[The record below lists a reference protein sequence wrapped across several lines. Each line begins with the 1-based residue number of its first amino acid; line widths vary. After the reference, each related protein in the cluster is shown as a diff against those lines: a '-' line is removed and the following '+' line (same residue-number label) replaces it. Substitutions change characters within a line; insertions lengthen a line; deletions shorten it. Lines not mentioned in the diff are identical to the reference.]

1 MAFDHLHDHRLTRRR
16 ALALGALAGA
26 GSLVRAGSDPLGA
39 LAAPRSH
46 AMLVAPQAFGASGRT
61 AALRAP
67 RSFVLL
73 GIRDPQGLGVG
84 IDVRARRAGGAWSR
98 WFHLHAHGDH
108 APDGTAPERATDPVW
123 TGPADELQL
132 RARRRPAKDVR
143 VALVS
148 VPAAARALVG
158 AQAAAAVHSAQL
170 GGQPAIVPRAAWGGD
185 RVIPRAAPAF
195 GTVEIGVV
203 HHTEN
208 ANTYGP
214 SESAGIVL
222 AIAQYHRDVKGWNDI
237 GYNFLV
243 DRFGTIFEGR
253 AGGVTL
259 PVIGAHAQGFN
270 RLSTGVSV
278 IGSFMDVQ
286 APQPAVAAVA
296 RLLAWKLP
304 LHGSPVTGQIVV
316 VSGGGTLTQWK
327 YGTNVTLDRICGHRD
342 VDATDCPGTQFYAQ
356 LPALRALTA
365 SQAQPVVVNPTVSL
379 GGPAAVAYGGQARFT
394 GVLTD
399 AAKVPLAG
407 QPVRIEKQAPGGGW
421 KAIARGV
428 TGADGGF
435 ALSAAWTRPGLARAV
450 ALQVSSLPVNVG
462 IIPLVTA
469 KADSA
474 VIAHGRVVTVRGTVR
489 PAGTVS
495 VFVERRRGG
504 RWRRIGAIGGKAR
517 PAYAVRVPLLSPGS
531 YRITVRS
538 TRNGHAGAAAPLLVR
553 AA

>member
-1 MAFDHLHDHRLTRRR
+1 MGLDDLHDHRLTRRR

-46 AMLVAPQAFGASGRT
+46 GIVVDPRAFGANGRT
-61 AALRAP
+61 GVLRAP
-67 RSFVLL
+67 RGFVLL
-73 GIRDPQGLGVG
+73 GIRDPRGLGVG
-84 IDVRARRAGGAWSR
+84 IDVRARRAGGSWSR
-98 WFHLHAHGDH
+98 WVHLHAHGDH
-108 APDGTAPERATDPVW
+108 APDGDAAERATDPVW
-123 TGPADELQL
+123 TGPADQLEL
-132 RARRRPAKDVR
+132 RAARRPAKAVR

-158 AQAAAAVHSAQL
+158 AQAAAAVHSAQA

-214 SESAGIVL
+214 TESAAIVL

-286 APQPAVAAVA
+286 APQAAVAAVA
-296 RLLAWKLP
+296 GLLAWKLP

-316 VSGGGTLTQWK
+316 VSGGGALTQWK

-342 VDATDCPGTQFYAQ
+342 VDSTDCPGTQFYAQ

-365 SQAQPVVVNPTVSL
+365 SQAQPVAVNPTVSL

-407 QPVRIEKQAPGGGW
+407 RAVRIEKRAPGGGW

-428 TGADGGF
+428 TGSDGGF

-450 ALQVSSLPVNVG
+450 ALQVSSLPVDVG

-469 KADSA
+469 QADVA
-474 VIAHGRVVTVRGTVR
+474 RVARGGVVTVRGMVR
-489 PAGTVS
+489 PAGTIS
-495 VFVERRRGG
+495 VFVERRSAG
-504 RWRRIGAIGGKAR
+504 RWQRVAAIGGRAR
-517 PAYAVRVPLLSPGS
+517 PAFAVRIRLAKAGS
-531 YRITVRS
+531 YRLTVRS
-538 TRNGHAGAAAPLLVR
+538 SRNGHAGASTPLLVR
-553 AA
+553 AV

>member
-1 MAFDHLHDHRLTRRR
+1 MGFDHLHDHRLTRRR

-26 GSLVRAGSDPLGA
+26 GSLVRAGRDPLGA
-39 LAAPRSH
+39 FAAPRSH
-46 AMLVAPQAFGASGRT
+46 GMVVDPRAFGAGGRT

-67 RSFVLL
+67 RAFVLL
-73 GIRDPQGLGVG
+73 GIRDPRGLGVG
-84 IDVRARRAGGAWSR
+84 IDVRARRAGGRWSR
-98 WFHLHAHGDH
+98 WVHLHAHGDH
-108 APDGTAPERATDPVW
+108 APDGAGPDRATDPVW

-132 RARRRPAKDVR
+132 RAARRPTGAVR

-148 VPAAARALVG
+148 IPAAARALVG
-158 AQAAAAVHSAQL
+158 AHAAAAVHGAQV
-170 GGQPAIVPRAAWGGD
+170 GGQPAIVPRTAWGGD
-185 RVIPRAAPAF
+185 RVIPRATPSL

-208 ANTYGP
+208 ANTYAPG
-214 SESAGIVL
+214 ESAAIVL

-304 LHGSPVTGQIVV
+304 LHGSPVTGRITVA
-316 VSGGGTLTQWK
+316 SGGGALTQWK
-327 YGTNVTLDRICGHRD
+327 YGTNVTLERICGHRD
-342 VDATDCPGTQFYAQ
+342 VDSTDCPGTQFYAQ
-356 LPALRALTA
+356 LPALRTLTA
-365 SQAQPVVVNPTVSL
+365 SEAQPIAVNPTVSL
-379 GGPAAVAYGGQARFT
+379 GGPPAVAFGGQARFT

-407 QPVRIEKQAPGGGW
+407 QAVRIEKQAPGGGW

-428 TGADGGF
+428 TGTDGGF

-450 ALQVSSLPVNVG
+450 ALQVTSLPVDVG
-462 IIPLVTA
+462 IIPAVTA
-469 KADSA
+469 RAGA
-474 VIAHGRVVTVRGTVR
+474 AQVARGGVVTVSGAVR
-489 PAGTVS
+489 PAGTIAV
-495 VFVERRRGG
+495 VVERRSAG
-504 RWRRIGAIGGKAR
+504 RWRRIGVVGGRAR
-517 PAYAVRVPLLSPGS
+517 PAYGVRVRLARPGA
-531 YRITVRS
+531 YRLTVRS
-538 TRNGHAGAAAPLLVR
+538 SRNGQVGAAAPLLVR
-553 AA
+553 AT